1 YSGGGGNPRLRP
13 YQAWAFDLNFEKYF
27 ATKGYVALQLFYKKI
42 DTYIAGGFTSTFDYA
57 GFPPVSGPTPP
68 STIGYLFSNVNTHGG
83 EVYGAEFAG

>member
-1 YSGGGGNPRLRP
+1 
-13 YQAWAFDLNFEKYF
+13 
-27 ATKGYVALQLFYKKI
+27 YVALQLFYKKI

-83 EVYGAEFAG
+83 EVYGAEFAGTVPFDIFSTKLSGFGLTGGAGYTF